1 MFDCINL
8 RGFVGG
14 FIVCVFVYYLQGFMM
29 DFYSDKNIFIIEI
42 LFYKLRNKLIY
53 DLLEMIERYS

>member
-1 MFDCINL
+1 
-8 RGFVGG
+8 
-14 FIVCVFVYYLQGFMM
+14 MM